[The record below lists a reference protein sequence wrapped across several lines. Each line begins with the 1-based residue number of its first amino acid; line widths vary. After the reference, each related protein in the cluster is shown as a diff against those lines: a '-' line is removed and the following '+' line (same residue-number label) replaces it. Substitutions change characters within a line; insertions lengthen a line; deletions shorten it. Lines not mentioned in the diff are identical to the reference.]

1 VTRNVLASLAT
12 AALLALAPA
21 AALAQDAGS
30 QQYQDPLAGDTN
42 SNNSNGNGG
51 GSGGNTRPSNTGNAQ
66 AETDTGTQAAA
77 ASNDGLPRTGLDAWL
92 LLLAG
97 GTLLGGG
104 FALRRVADRPRA

>member
-1 VTRNVLASLAT
+1 MRIVLASLAT
-12 AALLALAPA
+12 AALLALGPA

-51 GSGGNTRPSNTGNAQ
+51 GGGNTRPSNTGNAQ
-66 AETDTGTQAAA
+66 AETDTGTQTAA

-104 FALRRVADRPRA
+104 FALRRVADGTRA

>member
-1 VTRNVLASLAT
+1 MRIVLASLAT

-42 SNNSNGNGG
+42 SNNSSGNGSG
-51 GSGGNTRPSNTGNAQ
+51 GGNTRPSNTGNAQ
-66 AETDTGTQAAA
+66 AETDTGTETAA

-97 GTLLGGG
+97 GALLGGG
-104 FALRRVADRPRA
+104 FALRRVADGTRA